1 MNQNGRGTLTP
12 SDDPGH
18 SEQHLSQQPLDAAA
32 TTARLRGISSNSQ
45 RPPVQGQPVSTQSSQ
60 HYTNQKSALQ
70 LKAHQRLAESSAHKL
85 APVSSKRP
93 HAPSTLGSHK
103 SALVA
108 KKLSAQEQVTEE
120 VADATR
126 AVRQME
132 NRIATD
138 LTRAIKCTIGT
149 KCLEH
154 NLIDAENSADRF
166 FRKSVASNSQH
177 TKQASVLH
185 SLGAKLTKS
194 GGIQPDAVIP
204 EYSSTYSNPAASNTF
219 WKEAAEIAKSPGD
232 TKRKTKNSAKTFV
245 KQLAAAVHEAAH
257 AAAPPEPLSLIGPMT
272 ATKSKTFR

>member
-18 SEQHLSQQPLDAAA
+18 SEQHLSQQQLDAAA
-32 TTARLRGISSNSQ
+32 ATAHLRGIGSNSQ
-45 RPPVQGQPVSTQSSQ
+45 RRPVQGQPVSTQASQ
-60 HYTNQKSALQ
+60 HYTNQKSALK

-85 APVSSKRP
+85 EPISSNQP
-93 HAPSTLGSHK
+93 HVP
-103 SALVA
+103 LVA

-126 AVRQME
+126 AVHQME

-185 SLGAKLTKS
+185 SLGAKMTKS

-204 EYSSTYSNPAASNTF
+204 PSISTFSNPAASNTF

-257 AAAPPEPLSLIGPMT
+257 AAAPPEPLSLVGPMT

>member
-108 KKLSAQEQVTEE
+108 KKLSAHRE
-120 VADATR
+120 VELVLRRMVAAASR
-126 AVRQME
+126 
-132 NRIATD
+132 
-138 LTRAIKCTIGT
+138 LT
-149 KCLEH
+149 
-154 NLIDAENSADRF
+154 SF
-166 FRKSVASNSQH
+166 
-177 TKQASVLH
+177 QASRSV
-185 SLGAKLTKS
+185 
-194 GGIQPDAVIP
+194 
-204 EYSSTYSNPAASNTF
+204 STQRAHFTSPQNCILAS
-219 WKEAAEIAKSPGD
+219 
-232 TKRKTKNSAKTFV
+232 R
-245 KQLAAAVHEAAH
+245 H
-257 AAAPPEPLSLIGPMT
+257 
-272 ATKSKTFR
+272 

>member
-18 SEQHLSQQPLDAAA
+18 TEQHLSLDAAA
-32 TTARLRGISSNSQ
+32 ATAHLRGIGSNSQ
-45 RPPVQGQPVSTQSSQ
+45 RRPVQGQPVSTQASQ
-60 HYTNQKSALQ
+60 HYTNQKSALK

-85 APVSSKRP
+85 EPISSNRP
-93 HAPSTLGSHK
+93 HVP
-103 SALVA
+103 LVA

-126 AVRQME
+126 AVNQME

-138 LTRAIKCTIGT
+138 LTRAIKCTIVGT

-166 FRKSVASNSQH
+166 FRKSVASDSQH
-177 TKQASVLH
+177 SKQASVLH

-204 EYSSTYSNPAASNTF
+204 QSISNPAASNTF
-219 WKEAAEIAKSPGD
+219 WKEAAEIAESPGD